1 MGDNYR
7 VEEAEIEENE
17 STKSNTYFP
26 NINFDKNDYVDNIK
40 NYVFFINSRLSK
52 KINLTYI
59 NSNIIYFTFI
69 AKINIRKEIIKLI
82 KKSEINKEIGIKYI
96 QLLKL
101 YITLEQFTKHLDYSI
116 QNIGTSSEVPKK
128 YYKFL
133 DNISNIFDIT
143 DININIKEEENEV
156 IYLPLTSC
164 YEYPECLEDFLLK
177 PQSKTITEIE
187 LEKDLIDLND
197 KFLQTFK
204 NLSFNKIYTNNNI
217 INLNKK
223 DIINYTLTKINDDDK
238 ESNLTHLLS
247 IRFKNNI
254 SDKPTLDKTDSD
266 KTYALFMKNN
276 RVNIN
281 KIYKYQNIIDTIS
294 ESNIKYILYLGK
306 AEYSKE
312 DNRLKFEI
320 SNYIYIYIYNEVPA
334 NAIKYAEIKKIFTY
348 EILYYLYNIEY
359 ITSTIK
365 NIDEILSST
374 DVKQAWCEK
383 KTTQNLNDDDN
394 TFFEKYMDT
403 ITIDNKTKYNYEIPE
418 NTIIL
423 LKNNC
428 NEIQNNNITSLNVVS
443 IYGLSLTFDKLYL
456 SNNIK
461 ILDNIKYL
469 STLTKISYEAIYDKS
484 HLLSI
489 RLNHGNDI
497 NILNF
502 CKNYKGNINKYIFV
516 KDNCRSDF
524 NNNIYKIKEQE
535 QEGQEKQEEEQ
546 EKQEEEQEEQEGQGQ
561 GQEGQGQG
569 QEGQGQEEQG
579 NIKYILYLGKAT
591 YKEKEKEE
599 EINFKID
606 SVIFIVKTIN
616 YSENIYK
623 KIDNVNETILK
634 DFKYYLYNI
643 DFITLSKPYFDNI
656 VKNEDN
662 QTRTRPHAGGGG
674 NIYEDINNKDEKIL
688 LKKNKKSKKCKKI
701 CKNNKTKIM
710 G

>member
-1 MGDNYR
+1 M
-7 VEEAEIEENE
+7 
-17 STKSNTYFP
+17 
-26 NINFDKNDYVDNIK
+26 
-40 NYVFFINSRLSK
+40 
-52 KINLTYI
+52 
-59 NSNIIYFTFI
+59 
-69 AKINIRKEIIKLI
+69 
-82 KKSEINKEIGIKYI
+82 
-96 QLLKL
+96 
-101 YITLEQFTKHLDYSI
+101 EQFTKHLDYSI

-428 NEIQNNNITSLNVVS
+428 HEIQNNNITSLNVVS
-443 IYGLSLTFDKLYL
+443 NYGLSLTFDKLYL

-469 STLTKISYEAIYDKS
+469 STLTKISNGENHNKS

-489 RLNHGNDI
+489 RLNSGNDI

-535 QEGQEKQEEEQ
+535 QEGQESQGQEKQEEQEGQEGQEGQEEQEEEQ
-546 EKQEEEQEEQEGQGQ
+546 EK
-561 GQEGQGQG
+561 
-569 QEGQGQEEQG
+569 QEEQG

-591 YKEKEKEE
+591 YKEKEE

-616 YSENIYK
+616 YSENIYE
-623 KIDNVNETILK
+623 IINDVNETILK
-634 DFKYYLYNI
+634 DIKYYLYNI

-656 VKNEDN
+656 VDNEEEEGN
-662 QTRTRPHAGGGG
+662 IRPPAGGGG